1 MKQKK
6 IYWFASD
13 PRAKIP
19 TQEKNSVGYDLYA
32 LPEENFQGT
41 FVLHPGEKHIFH
53 TGLKCIIP
61 DDYWLSFW
69 ERSSTG
75 NLQMNLHAGVIDS
88 SYRGELMIILANY
101 TNYDMVFNCD
111 DKKGYE
117 AGKIYYPF
125 SKAIAQGILLPKL
138 SLKDETVAD
147 SGEWNRLCEKFQSE
161 RGEGGFGSSGK

>member
-32 LPEENFQGT
+32 LPEENFQGA

-101 TNYDMVFNCD
+101 TNYDMVATARKDTKLARFIIHLIRQLLKEFYCLNCH
-111 DKKGYE
+111 
-117 AGKIYYPF
+117 
-125 SKAIAQGILLPKL
+125 
-138 SLKDETVAD
+138 
-147 SGEWNRLCEKFQSE
+147 
-161 RGEGGFGSSGK
+161 